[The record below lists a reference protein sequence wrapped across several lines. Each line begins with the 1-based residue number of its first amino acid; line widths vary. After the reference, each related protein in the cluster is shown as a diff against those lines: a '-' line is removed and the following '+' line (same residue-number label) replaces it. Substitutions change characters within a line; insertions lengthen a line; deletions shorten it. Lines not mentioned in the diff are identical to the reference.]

1 MAKLSGK
8 VAVISGAAQ
17 GMGASHAR
25 AFVDEGAK
33 VVLTDLNEAGGRA
46 LADELGPD
54 AIFVRHDVANL
65 SDWNAVVAAAEGAFG
80 FVNVLV
86 NNAGIIGVAA
96 RTVDL
101 SESDFAA
108 VCAVNEKGVFL
119 GMKAVIP
126 SMLNA
131 GGGSIINISS
141 IAGMI
146 GLAESPNLAYVGT
159 KYAVRGMTKFV
170 ATEYGPQKI
179 RANSIH
185 PGFIMTPMMVSA
197 TDDSVIA
204 AAETIPL
211 RRMAEPEEVSKLV
224 IFLASD
230 DSSYI
235 TGSEHVIDGGLIA
248 G

>member
-1 MAKLSGK
+1 MGKLAGK
-8 VAVISGAAQ
+8 VAIISGAAQ
-17 GMGASHAR
+17 GMGAAHAR
-25 AFVDEGAK
+25 AFVGEGAK
-33 VVLTDLNEAGGRA
+33 VVLTDLNEPGGKA
-46 LADELGPD
+46 LAQELGPD
-54 AIFVRHDVANL
+54 AIFVAHDVADL
-65 SDWNAVVAAAEGAFG
+65 DQWKSVVIEAERAFG
-80 FVNVLV
+80 PVNVLV

-96 RTVDL
+96 STVDF

-108 VCAVNEKGVFL
+108 VCAVNEKGVFF
-119 GMKAVIP
+119 GMKTVIP
-126 SMLNA
+126 SMLKA

-159 KYAVRGMTKFV
+159 KFAVRGMTKFV
-170 ATEYGPQKI
+170 ATEYGPQNI

-204 AAETIPL
+204 AAATIPL
-211 RRMAEPEEVSKLV
+211 KRMAQPEEVSKLAV
-224 IFLASD
+224 FLASD
-230 DSSYI
+230 DSAYI
-235 TGSEHVIDGGLIA
+235 NGAEHVIDGGLIA